1 MPTLHVVKVQKGD
14 NVSLKRAPFFVEWL
28 VGQGWRGK
36 KIKLEGPDEAAELAV
51 EKAMDADTASLKRL
65 LAHCG
70 LEPSS
75 LEGTWMDDLRPDLQ
89 EELREKFCEFLQ
101 PEVLS
106 RCCVWYTTTT
116 EVVVVT
122 FVLDEDNWG
131 WA

>member
-51 EKAMDADTASLKRL
+51 ETAMDADTASLKRL

-75 LEGTWMDDLRPDLQ
+75 LEGTWMDELKPDLQ
-89 EELREKFCEFLQ
+89 DELREKFCEFLQ
-101 PEVLS
+101 PEVL
-106 RCCVWYTTTT
+106 
-116 EVVVVT
+116 
-122 FVLDEDNWG
+122 
-131 WA
+131 